1 MKTSIKQLFMYVILI
16 TSAHFTSCS
25 LLKEES
31 DVSPNCSD
39 YGYLKVTNGSTNTI
53 QVIIID
59 GTRYGSLTPG
69 ETETF
74 KLPVGRHNY
83 EFSSANGRGG
93 CSPATVTIV
102 GCGTES
108 RECRG

>member
-1 MKTSIKQLFMYVILI
+1 MYAILI
-16 TSAHFTSCS
+16 ISAHFTSCG

-59 GTRYGSLTPG
+59 GTSYGSLTSG
-69 ETETF
+69 ETEIF
-74 KLPVGRHNY
+74 KLSVGRHNY
-83 EFSSANGRGG
+83 QFTSANGRGG

-102 GCGTES
+102 ACDTES